1 MSISELRITSV
12 GIFFCFPW
20 INHCDIIPLKVL
32 VCCTTTGKSELVK
45 KAKQP
50 NCVTQF
56 SF

>member
-1 MSISELRITSV
+1 MSISELRVFSV
-12 GIFFCFPW
+12 GNFFRFPW
-20 INHCDIIPLKVL
+20 INLCDIIPLKVL
-32 VCCTTTGKSELVK
+32 LCCSTTGKSELVK

>member
-32 VCCTTTGKSELVK
+32 VCCSTRGKSELVK